1 MKHILALLL
10 LCLSLALTSSPL
22 LAQGVFVTR
31 GENGPVFSNK
41 PQPGAKEVVLPP
53 LTVIEAP
60 QESKAPPSSAAP
72 TTPPAAPGQE
82 GGGKPDEAVSPYRN
96 FSIVF
101 PQGDGSVVASTAVFD
116 IRLAVEPPL
125 SLGEQHA
132 FVVMLN
138 GRPVEQRFT
147 ATEFML
153 PPEFWGDAL
162 PPDNQVVQLDASIV
176 DGSGRILKR
185 AAPVRFVLHSMNFL
199 RAHRPPRQPLSPPL
213 PPPQDSRP
221 PPPMLAPLR
230 PEAQDVPRKLQA
242 D

>member
-1 MKHILALLL
+1 MKNTHVYLL
-10 LCLSLALTSSPL
+10 LCASLAVTSLSLQ
-22 LAQGVFVTR
+22 AQGVFVTR
-31 GENGPVFSNK
+31 GANGPVFSNK
-41 PQPGAKEVVLPP
+41 PQPGAKEMVLPP
-53 LTVIEAP
+53 LTVIEIP
-60 QESKAPPSSAAP
+60 QESKVPPLAAP
-72 TTPPAAPGQE
+72 AAAGQE
-82 GGGKPDEAVSPYRN
+82 GSDKLEAAASPYRN
-96 FSIVF
+96 FSIVL

-162 PPDNQVVQLDASIV
+162 PPDNQVVQLDANIV
-176 DGSGRILKR
+176 DGSGRVLKK
-185 AAPVRFVLHSMNFL
+185 AAPVRFVLHTMNFL
-199 RAHRPPRQPLSPPL
+199 RAHRPPRPPQPPSL
-213 PPPQDSRP
+213 PPPQESRP

-230 PEAQDVPRKLQA
+230 PETKEMPVPRKIPA